1 MGTDVLEF
9 VYLVCFFLGLGF
21 AVLSA
26 LLAGVFS
33 THFDG
38 PVHLDG
44 GGVHGDGGGVHSD
57 GSEGTVHYSP
67 WSPVTIAMLIATFGG
82 TGLLYKKFLN
92 PAPYVHLPLAAVS
105 GIVVAGFLSWILYAL
120 MLRMQSTS
128 QPRAGEAI
136 GVEAEVTVA
145 IPNGGVGEIAFTLRG
160 GRLNAPART
169 VDDKELPAGRIVRI
183 VRQTGPT
190 YLVQKT

>member
-33 THFDG
+33 THFDAH
-38 PVHLDG
+38 VHLDG
-44 GGVHGDGGGVHSD
+44 GGVHGDGGVHSD
-57 GSEGTVHYSP
+57 TSEGAVHYSP

-82 TGLLYKKFLN
+82 TGLLYKRFLN

-105 GIVVAGFLSWILYAL
+105 GIAVAGLLSWILYAL
-120 MLRMQSTS
+120 MLHMQSTS

-136 GVEAEVTVA
+136 GIEAEVTLA
-145 IPNGGVGEIAFTLRG
+145 IPNGGMGEIAYTLRG
-160 GRLNAPART
+160 TRLNAPART
-169 VDDKELPAGRIVRI
+169 VDGKELPAGKIVRI
-183 VRQTGPT
+183 VQQTGPT
-190 YLVQKT
+190 FLVQKA